1 MFSDKITKLV
11 AEDVKKIV
19 GGRVKQSA
27 EQGAMVNSGTPEPV
41 DKNSQSTSN
50 TEKPLRP
57 VKTKAANNVVVMGG
71 QGRGD
76 LTGQDITNM
85 LGKSGDTRKKVG
97 GAITRVFQSIKSI
110 ARK

>member
-19 GGRVKQSA
+19 GGKVKQSA
-27 EQGAMVNSGTPEPV
+27 EQGAMVNSGTPEP
-41 DKNSQSTSN
+41 DQNNSQST
-50 TEKPLRP
+50 RP
-57 VKTKAANNVVVMGG
+57 VRTKAANNVVVMGG

-85 LGKSGDTRKKVG
+85 LGKSGDLRKKVG
-97 GAITRVFQSIKSI
+97 GAITRVFQSIRGKRS
-110 ARK
+110 

>member
-27 EQGAMVNSGTPEPV
+27 EQGAMVNSGTPEPA
-41 DKNSQSTSN
+41 TSN

-57 VKTKAANNVVVMGG
+57 VRTKAANNVVVMGG

-85 LGKSGDTRKKVG
+85 LGKSGDLRKKVG
-97 GAITRVFQSIKSI
+97 GAITRVFQSIRGKRS
-110 ARK
+110 